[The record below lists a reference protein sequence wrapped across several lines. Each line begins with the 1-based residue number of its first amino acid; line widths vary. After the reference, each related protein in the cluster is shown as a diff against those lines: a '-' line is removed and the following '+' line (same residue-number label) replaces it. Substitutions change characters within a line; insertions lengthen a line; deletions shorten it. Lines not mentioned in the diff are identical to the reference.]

1 MTEEQWRLSRK
12 GANPTSGYASGTV
25 PWKGCPG
32 QLLSPIEVLVMA
44 EPWNPASRLTANLS
58 HVLSSPSF
66 YMRGQQ
72 QVSWCFPGPG
82 CLRTGEL
89 FLVDPTS
96 SDLERAPLVSS
107 LCFIP

>member
-1 MTEEQWRLSRK
+1 MLLELSLGK
-12 GANPTSGYASGTV
+12 AVLGS
-25 PWKGCPG
+25 CF
-32 QLLSPIEVLVMA
+32 LLVEALVMA
-44 EPWNPASRLTANLS
+44 ELWNPASGLMASLS
-58 HVLSSPSF
+58 HGLSSSSF
-66 YMRGQQ
+66 HMRGQQ

-96 SDLERAPLVSS
+96 SDLERAPLLSS

>member
-1 MTEEQWRLSRK
+1 MLLEQSL
-12 GANPTSGYASGTV
+12 GNGV
-25 PWKGCPG
+25 PGSCF
-32 QLLSPIEVLVMA
+32 LLIEALVMA
-44 EPWNPASRLTANLS
+44 EPWNPASRLMASFS
-58 HVLSSPSF
+58 HGLSSPSF

-107 LCFIP
+107 LRFIP